1 MYKGW
6 VDFEKSEVEVGC
18 LDGLERRLE
27 VSGSGEYRGMMMMIR
42 CKKANH

>member
-1 MYKGW
+1 MDGL
-6 VDFEKSEVEVGC
+6 VLRSQREVGC

-42 CKKANH
+42 CKKATH